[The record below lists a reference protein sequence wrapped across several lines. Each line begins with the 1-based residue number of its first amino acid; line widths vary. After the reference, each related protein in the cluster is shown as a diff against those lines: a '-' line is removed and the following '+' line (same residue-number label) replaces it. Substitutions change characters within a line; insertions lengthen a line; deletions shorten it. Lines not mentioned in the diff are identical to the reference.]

1 MLGKLFKYEFKATG
15 RIMLPIYIATL
26 VICIISSVFFN
37 FAPSGEWDEHK
48 LLTFTTLII
57 FALFIFMVA
66 AAIVLSY
73 IISILRFK
81 KNLFDSEG
89 YLMNT
94 LPVTTGQNIGA
105 KLLTSVI
112 YQIFTLIVAILAF
125 MIFTI
130 GIDPA
135 ENINMLGELYNLF
148 VSLINHMTGEIF
160 LFTAE
165 FIILCILSLVLLN
178 IEFYA
183 AISIGHSS
191 NSSRVL
197 KSVAAYIVFYV
208 IQNIIDSILLIICGL
223 NIDTVDTNS
232 FPYLL
237 FTGLIIIEV
246 IYILI
251 YYFITNYF
259 MKKKLNLQ

>member
-1 MLGKLFKYEFKATG
+1 
-15 RIMLPIYIATL
+15 
-26 VICIISSVFFN
+26 
-37 FAPSGEWDEHK
+37 
-48 LLTFTTLII
+48 
-57 FALFIFMVA
+57 
-66 AAIVLSY
+66 
-73 IISILRFK
+73 
-81 KNLFDSEG
+81 
-89 YLMNT
+89 
-94 LPVTTGQNIGA
+94 
-105 KLLTSVI
+105 
-112 YQIFTLIVAILAF
+112 
-125 MIFTI
+125 
-130 GIDPA
+130 
-135 ENINMLGELYNLF
+135 
-148 VSLINHMTGEIF
+148 MTGEIF